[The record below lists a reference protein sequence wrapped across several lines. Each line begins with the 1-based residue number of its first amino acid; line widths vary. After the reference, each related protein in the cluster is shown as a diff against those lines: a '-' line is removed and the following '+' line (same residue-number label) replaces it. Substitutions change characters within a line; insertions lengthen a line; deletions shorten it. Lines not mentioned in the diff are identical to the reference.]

1 MTTKRKMTR
10 LAAGVLSLVVLGCPS
25 FATALPHVLS
35 LPVKARAGVKFSGTE
50 KDGVIDLE
58 LKLDE
63 KAIDAKI
70 VEVRLTV
77 ADQLPSGVYREIVD
91 LRLGTHRDKEGFLVA
106 HFSLERKLAAAAT
119 ISLVIDQERNL
130 PGGTWYVFGL
140 DDFLD
145 LFNDLPAWKLR
156 QKLRV
161 YESTTQPREPL
172 SLEEQK
178 DLLRSNSLER
188 KLTPTPKSE

>member
-1 MTTKRKMTR
+1 MKNRAFTAGLVTGIIAVTL
-10 LAAGVLSLVVLGCPS
+10 LAVPS
-25 FATALPHVLS
+25 SAKALPHVVS
-35 LPVKARAGVKFSGTE
+35 LPAEARPGVQSTGTE

-63 KAIDAKI
+63 KIIDAKI

-77 ADQLPSGVYREIVD
+77 VDQLPNWAYREIVD
-91 LRLGTHRDKEGFLVA
+91 LRLGTHRDKKGLVMA

-145 LFNDLPAWKLR
+145 LFNAPPAWKLR
-156 QKLRV
+156 QKLRA
-161 YESTTQPREPL
+161 YESTSLQRESL
-172 SLEEQK
+172 SLERQK
-178 DLLRSNSLER
+178 ELLESKVLDRRLQ
-188 KLTPTPKSE
+188 PTPKEK

>member
-1 MTTKRKMTR
+1 MSK
-10 LAAGVLSLVVLGCPS
+10 
-25 FATALPHVLS
+25 
-35 LPVKARAGVKFSGTE
+35 
-50 KDGVIDLE
+50 I
-58 LKLDE
+58 
-63 KAIDAKI
+63 IDAKI

-77 ADQLPSGVYREIVD
+77 VDQLPNGAYREIVD
-91 LRLGTHRDKEGFLVA
+91 LRLGTHRDKKGLVVA

-119 ISLVIDQERNL
+119 ISLIIDQERNL

-161 YESTTQPREPL
+161 REYGAATRAAVFGAAEGTAGQQGTRTQSAANFQRQMM
-172 SLEEQK
+172 SLVSFEN
-178 DLLRSNSLER
+178 RSVVPCAFQSSIR
-188 KLTPTPKSE
+188 RC